1 MKENGWMTD
10 ATAKEGVSPN
20 EVASFLRRH
29 PDFLKSYPDLA
40 LALAVPR
47 DSGQATSLASYQLE
61 VLRDQN
67 RDLKRRLHELV
78 EIAAEN
84 EQLMIR
90 VHAFT
95 LSLMRAGSRAETLKR
110 AVASLTEDF
119 STDLVRVVLFARSD
133 DLPAADWLLT
143 LPRTDAD
150 MAAFREFLDRG
161 EPLCGRLQS
170 EKLAFLFASR
180 AEHVRSTVLLPL
192 GSQGMLAIASTDA
205 NRFHPG
211 MGTVFLKLMTEALA
225 AALARFEA

>member
-1 MKENGWMTD
+1 MTEID
-10 ATAKEGVSPN
+10 TKAREGLNPQ
-20 EVASFLRRH
+20 EVAGFLRRH

-78 EIAAEN
+78 EIAGEN

-90 VHAFT
+90 VHSFT
-95 LSLMRAGSRAETLKR
+95 LSLMRAASCAETLKR
-110 AVASLTEDF
+110 AVAGLTEDF
-119 STDLVRVVLFARSD
+119 ATDLVRVVLFSRSD
-133 DLPAADWLLT
+133 DLPAAEWLLT
-143 LPRTDAD
+143 LPRTDPD

-161 EPLCGRLQS
+161 EPLCGRLQT
-170 EKLAFLFASR
+170 EKLGFLFAGR
-180 AEHVRSTVLLPL
+180 ADGVRSSVLLPL
-192 GSQGMLAIASTDA
+192 GNQGMLAIGSVDP

-211 MGTVFLKLMTEALA
+211 MGTVFLKLMAEALA
-225 AALARFEA
+225 AALARFGA

>member
-1 MKENGWMTD
+1 MTESP
-10 ATAKEGVSPN
+10 TKEGLNPQ

-78 EIAAEN
+78 EIASEN

-90 VHAFT
+90 VHSFT
-95 LSLMRAGSRAETLKR
+95 LSLMRAASRAETLKR
-110 AVASLTEDF
+110 AVACLTEDF
-119 STDLVRVVLFARSD
+119 STDLVRVVLFSRSD
-133 DLPAADWLLT
+133 DLPAAEWLLT

-150 MAAFREFLDRG
+150 MVAFREFLDRG
-161 EPLCGRLQS
+161 EPLCGRLQA
-170 EKLAFLFASR
+170 EKLSFLFSAR
-180 AEHVRSTVLLPL
+180 ADGVRSSVLLPL
-192 GSQGMLAIASTDA
+192 GNQGMLAIGSIDA

-211 MGTVFLKLMTEALA
+211 MGTVFLKLMTEGLA
-225 AALARFEA
+225 AALARFET